1 MMKIYCNVCSRYR
14 KSKNPKI
21 YIFKKTLCLSV
32 IYRKCGHEYKKM
44 FKEEE
49 ESIEVLKI
57 LGLITN
63 TEECQKMYNHD

>member
-1 MMKIYCNVCSRYR
+1 MMKIYFNVCSRYR

-63 TEECQKMYNHD
+63 IEEYQKMYND